1 MSRYANLYA
10 NGSRMPDMGKRAA
23 GQGNV
28 YQRPNGR
35 WEARLAYTDP
45 DTGQRKRIS
54 VYGATQKA
62 ALAELDKVR
71 DRLKAG
77 KPARDASTTVAAWL
91 ERWRTT
97 TLAVSDRAPATR
109 SLYATLSVKHLEPAP
124 IARMS
129 LDRLRPHHV
138 EALILALREA
148 KLADSTIRS
157 IYTVLRLALDGA
169 VRDGLL
175 ARNPAAQVG
184 RPGVKRREAKYLP
197 ADTVTALLRAA
208 EPSRH
213 YPALVLIAGTGI
225 RRGEAAALAWDAV
238 DLDAGTMRIAATMSR
253 VDGELVTTEPK
264 TERSRRTV
272 PLSPALVAM
281 LKKHRKAQIEGRLQ
295 AGNQWQDSGLV
306 FTTELGGPVD
316 PRNLLRVIEK
326 AAKATKLEGVGTH
339 TLRHSA
345 AVDWLESGVHIKA
358 VSDLL
363 GHSSIA
369 ITGDVYGHTSDDTA
383 RAAVDGLVNRLG
395 L

>member
-1 MSRYANLYA
+1 MRV
-10 NGSRMPDMGKRAA
+10 MGRRAA
-23 GQGNV
+23 GQGTI
-28 YQRPNGR
+28 YKRADGR
-35 WEARLAYTDP
+35 WEARLTYTDQ
-45 DTGQRKRIS
+45 DTGQRKRVA
-54 VYGATQKA
+54 VYGKSQKA
-62 ALAELDKVR
+62 ALAELKKVR
-71 DRLKAG
+71 DRLDAG
-77 KPARDASTTVAAWL
+77 KPARDATVTVAAWL

-109 SLYATLSVKHLEPAP
+109 SLYDSLSRKHLEPAT
-124 IARMS
+124 IGRMS
-129 LDRLRPHHV
+129 LDRLRPHHI

-148 KLADSTIRS
+148 KLSDSTIRS

-208 EPSRH
+208 EPSRY

-272 PLSPALVAM
+272 PLSPALVAL
-281 LKKHRKAQIEGRLQ
+281 LKKHREAQLEERLV

-316 PRNLLRVIEK
+316 PRNLLRVIEV
-326 AAKATKLEGVGTH
+326 AAKAVKLDGVGTH